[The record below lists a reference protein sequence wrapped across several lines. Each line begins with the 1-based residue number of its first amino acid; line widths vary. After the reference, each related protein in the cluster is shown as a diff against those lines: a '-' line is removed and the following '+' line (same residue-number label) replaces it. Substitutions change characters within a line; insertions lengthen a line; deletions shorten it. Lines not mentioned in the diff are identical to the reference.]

1 MSAENFGARATSISV
16 QLYDGVISDA
26 GAQTLAIADLDVA
39 DNSHSPSSMP
49 VNSPLAHLTL
59 AEILARTIELSQ
71 TAAVILKSYYRGSRE
86 QLEVF
91 DKAEGPVTVADK
103 AVDRHLLTGIRAMCG
118 DSCGYLTEE
127 TYQPGDP
134 EVLQEWVWIIDPLDG
149 TRDFIDKTGEYAIH
163 IALTYQHRP
172 VLAVVAIPES
182 DRLYAAIVGEGTY
195 QIAPDGVRTPVRV
208 EDGKKLSELVVV
220 ASRNHRSQK
229 LIELLA
235 RLPCQQ
241 QLEVGSIGC
250 KIAAILEHRA
260 DLYVSLSGT
269 SAPKD
274 WDLAAPEL
282 ILTEA
287 GGKCTHQD
295 GSVLKYNQGDVS
307 QWGCLIASTGAWH
320 QELVDACG

>member
-1 MSAENFGARATSISV
+1 VRSRCKSPDRSAY
-16 QLYDGVISDA
+16 LYS
-26 GAQTLAIADLDVA
+26 QRPT
-39 DNSHSPSSMP
+39 P
-49 VNSPLAHLTL
+49 VKSPLSHLTL
-59 AEILARTIELSQ
+59 ADILERTIELSQ

-86 QLEVF
+86 QLEVL
-91 DKAEGPVTVADK
+91 DKAEGPVTVADQ
-103 AVDRHLLTGIRAMCG
+103 AVDRHLLAGIQAMCG

-127 TYQPGDP
+127 TYQTDDL
-134 EVLQEWVWIIDPLDG
+134 EVPQDWVWIIDPLDG

-182 DRLYAAIVGEGTY
+182 DRVYAAIAGGGTY
-195 QIAPDGVRTPVRV
+195 LITPDGIRKPVRV
-208 EDGKKLSELVVV
+208 AGGKNLNELVVV
-220 ASRNHRSQK
+220 ASRNHRSKK
-229 LIELLA
+229 LVELLA

-250 KIAAILEHRA
+250 KIAAIVEHRA
-260 DLYVSLSGT
+260 DMYVSLSGT

-287 GGKCTHQD
+287 GGKFTHQD
-295 GSVLKYNQGDVS
+295 GSSLKYNCGDVS
-307 QWGCLIASTGAWH
+307 QWGCLVASTGEWH
-320 QELVDACG
+320 QQLLDACV